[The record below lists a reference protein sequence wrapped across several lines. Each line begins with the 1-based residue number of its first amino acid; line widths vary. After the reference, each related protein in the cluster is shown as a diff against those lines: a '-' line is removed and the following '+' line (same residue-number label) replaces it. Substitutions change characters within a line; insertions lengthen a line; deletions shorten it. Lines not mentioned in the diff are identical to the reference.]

1 MKQMNMEK
9 SKTFSERKSLVS
21 EEEQPYKL
29 PDNWCW
35 TKIKYICNLYNGK
48 SFKSSDWVD
57 NGLPIV
63 RIQNLNNPNAEY
75 NYYNGE
81 VEEKFYLKGEEL
93 LFAWSGT
100 PGTSFGAHIWKKQE
114 AVLNQHIFKI
124 VFDEERIDK
133 VYLMYAIN
141 QQLNTLISNVHGGVG
156 LQHITKRDFEET
168 LIPLAPLSE
177 QKRIVWRIED
187 MFDKLNEAKQM
198 LQGAIENIDIFK
210 KNILHDAFSGK
221 LTEQWRKEQGIK
233 YESRKMKKLSVLCDS
248 LSYGTS
254 RKSQKQG
261 SVAVIRMGNL
271 QNGEIDWSDIVY
283 TDNQDDIRKYILKPG
298 DVLFN
303 RTNSS
308 ELVGKTSIY
317 RGECPAIYA
326 GYLLKL
332 DYGKELI
339 GEYLNY
345 IMNSPQAKA
354 YCNTV
359 KSNGVNQSN
368 INAKKIGN
376 FVIPVP
382 PIDEQKEIVRILN
395 YFFNKIEKAKE
406 LCQLM
411 EQINAIKE
419 HILNLAFC
427 GMLGTNDINEEKAE
441 ESLKYIMLF
450 KEESLKQKNK
460 KVILTKGEQRM
471 TQSLIDLLKEED
483 CLTPEKLKSKTEMD
497 IDEFYAQLKQLVEQ
511 NIVEEVRK
519 DGEIYLGVIN
529 HAN

>member
-1 MKQMNMEK
+1 
-9 SKTFSERKSLVS
+9 
-21 EEEQPYKL
+21 
-29 PDNWCW
+29 
-35 TKIKYICNLYNGK
+35 
-48 SFKSSDWVD
+48 
-57 NGLPIV
+57 
-63 RIQNLNNPNAEY
+63 
-75 NYYNGE
+75 
-81 VEEKFYLKGEEL
+81 
-93 LFAWSGT
+93 
-100 PGTSFGAHIWKKQE
+100 
-114 AVLNQHIFKI
+114 
-124 VFDEERIDK
+124 
-133 VYLMYAIN
+133 
-141 QQLNTLISNVHGGVG
+141 
-156 LQHITKRDFEET
+156 
-168 LIPLAPLSE
+168 
-177 QKRIVWRIED
+177 
-187 MFDKLNEAKQM
+187 
-198 LQGAIENIDIFK
+198 
-210 KNILHDAFSGK
+210 
-221 LTEQWRKEQGIK
+221 
-233 YESRKMKKLSVLCDS
+233 MKKLSVLCDS

-382 PIDEQKEIVRILN
+382 SIDEQKEIVRILN

-519 DGEIYLGVIN
+519 DGESYLGVIN

>member
-1 MKQMNMEK
+1 MKVER
-9 SKTFSERKSLVS
+9 SKAFSLSEHFVS
-21 EEEQPYKL
+21 KEEQPYKL
-29 PDNWCW
+29 PENWCW

-48 SFKSSDWVD
+48 SFKSSEWVD

-81 VEEKFYLKGEEL
+81 VEERFFLKGEEL

-100 PGTSFGAHIWKKQE
+100 PGTSFGAHIWKNQE

-133 VYLMYAIN
+133 EYLMYAIN
-141 QQLNTLISNVHGGVG
+141 QQLKILIPNVHGGAG

-168 LIPLAPLSE
+168 VIPLAPVEE
-177 QKRIVWRIED
+177 QKRIVKRIKD
-187 MFDKLNEAKQM
+187 MFTKLEGASRM
-198 LQGAIENIDIFK
+198 LHIAVENVDNCK
-210 KNILHDAFSGK
+210 KNILHDAYSGK
-221 LTEQWRKEQGIK
+221 LTEQWRNKQGIK
-233 YESRKMKKLSVLCDS
+233 LESWKKKSLSSLCDS
-248 LSYGTS
+248 LQYGTS
-254 RKSQKQG
+254 KKSKKQG
-261 SVAVIRMGNL
+261 TVAVIRMGNL
-271 QNGEIDWSDIVY
+271 QNGEIDWGDLVFTDDQEDIK
-283 TDNQDDIRKYILKPG
+283 KYYLKPG

-317 RGECPAIYA
+317 RGEHPAIYA
-326 GYLLKL
+326 GYLIKL
-332 DYGKELI
+332 GYGKELN

-345 IMNSPQAKA
+345 IMNSPQAKI

-382 PIDEQKEIVRILN
+382 SIAEQQEIVDILN
-395 YFFNKIEKAKE
+395 SLFVKIRKLNELHLLMKQIDASKE
-406 LCQLM
+406 Y
-411 EQINAIKE
+411 
-419 HILNLAFC
+419 ILNLAFR
-427 GMLGTNDINEEKAE
+427 GMLGTNSIGDKKAE
-441 ESLKYIMLF
+441 ESLKHIMLF
-450 KEESLKQKNK
+450 KEQMKEIKNEK
-460 KVILTKGEQRM
+460 IVIMGGEQSM
-471 TQSLIDLLKEED
+471 EQSLIELLREEGQ
-483 CLTPEKLKSKTEMD
+483 LTPEKLKNKTEMD
-497 IDEFYAQLKQLVEQ
+497 IDEFYAQIKQLVEQ
-511 NIVEEVRK
+511 NIIEEVRK
-519 DGEIYLGVIN
+519 DGEVYLGVIN

>member
-1 MKQMNMEK
+1 MNMEK

-141 QQLNTLISNVHGGVG
+141 QQLNTLISNVHGGAG

-261 SVAVIRMGNL
+261 FVAVIRMGNL

-382 PIDEQKEIVRILN
+382 SIDEQKEIVRILN

-419 HILNLAFC
+419 HILNLAFF

-471 TQSLIDLLKEED
+471 TQSLIDLLKEGD

-519 DGEIYLGVIN
+519 DGESYLGVIN

>member
-1 MKQMNMEK
+1 MNMEK

-100 PGTSFGAHIWKKQE
+100 PGTSFGAHIWKNQE

-141 QQLNTLISNVHGGVG
+141 QQLNTLISNVHGGAG

-177 QKRIVWRIED
+177 QKRIIWRIED

-198 LQGAIENIDIFK
+198 LQGAIENVDIFK

-221 LTEQWRKEQGIK
+221 LTEQ
-233 YESRKMKKLSVLCDS
+233 S
-248 LSYGTS
+248 LDFL
-254 RKSQKQG
+254 R
-261 SVAVIRMGNL
+261 
-271 QNGEIDWSDIVY
+271 
-283 TDNQDDIRKYILKPG
+283 
-298 DVLFN
+298 
-303 RTNSS
+303 
-308 ELVGKTSIY
+308 
-317 RGECPAIYA
+317 
-326 GYLLKL
+326 
-332 DYGKELI
+332 
-339 GEYLNY
+339 EYLN
-345 IMNSPQAKA
+345 ISSIESILFVLKKPTWNK
-354 YCNTV
+354 
-359 KSNGVNQSN
+359 KGVYR
-368 INAKKIGN
+368 K
-376 FVIPVP
+376 
-382 PIDEQKEIVRILN
+382 DEFWGARGVVRSFLDDLYRLVEIVR
-395 YFFNKIEKAKE
+395 
-406 LCQLM
+406 QL
-411 EQINAIKE
+411 
-419 HILNLAFC
+419 LY
-427 GMLGTNDINEEKAE
+427 TRDIQTT
-441 ESLKYIMLF
+441 S
-450 KEESLKQKNK
+450 
-460 KVILTKGEQRM
+460 
-471 TQSLIDLLKEED
+471 
-483 CLTPEKLKSKTEMD
+483 KS
-497 IDEFYAQLKQLVEQ
+497 
-511 NIVEEVRK
+511 R
-519 DGEIYLGVIN
+519 
-529 HAN
+529 

>member
-1 MKQMNMEK
+1 ME
-9 SKTFSERKSLVS
+9 
-21 EEEQPYKL
+21 
-29 PDNWCW
+29 N
-35 TKIKYICNLYNGK
+35 
-48 SFKSSDWVD
+48 
-57 NGLPIV
+57 
-63 RIQNLNNPNAEY
+63 
-75 NYYNGE
+75 
-81 VEEKFYLKGEEL
+81 
-93 LFAWSGT
+93 
-100 PGTSFGAHIWKKQE
+100 QE

-141 QQLNTLISNVHGGVG
+141 QQLNTLISNVHGGAG
-156 LQHITKRDFEET
+156 LQHITKKDFEET

-261 SVAVIRMGNL
+261 SVVVIRMGNL

-359 KSNGVNQSN
+359 K
-368 INAKKIGN
+368 AM
-376 FVIPVP
+376 
-382 PIDEQKEIVRILN
+382 
-395 YFFNKIEKAKE
+395 A
-406 LCQLM
+406 
-411 EQINAIKE
+411 
-419 HILNLAFC
+419 
-427 GMLGTNDINEEKAE
+427 
-441 ESLKYIMLF
+441 
-450 KEESLKQKNK
+450 
-460 KVILTKGEQRM
+460 
-471 TQSLIDLLKEED
+471 
-483 CLTPEKLKSKTEMD
+483 
-497 IDEFYAQLKQLVEQ
+497 
-511 NIVEEVRK
+511 
-519 DGEIYLGVIN
+519 
-529 HAN
+529 